1 VKPSAGRVWCLTLG
15 CDKNLVDSEA
25 LLGRFAARGFAPVA
39 ERERADI
46 WVLNSCG
53 FIGPARADSRAALA
67 ELAAA
72 KGPDRFL
79 VVTGCWSQEHGE
91 AIAAEFPAVDLM
103 AGVGQFDEVVA
114 ACADREAGPLITEPA
129 RASYP
134 GLGDRRPLT
143 PPHLAFVKISEG
155 CSCSCTFCRIPQIR
169 GPLRSRAPAEIVAE
183 VRGLGERGV
192 QEIVIV
198 SQNTSD
204 FGRDSGDDLLDLIT
218 QLNEIEGIRWIRLLY
233 FYAGLIRGDTIERLL
248 DLPKVVPY
256 LDLPIQ
262 HASPPLLR
270 AMKRPG
276 DPRTVERFLLDL
288 RANNPELV
296 LRTTCL
302 LGFPGEEEEDVERLA
317 DFLARVEFDHLGTYR
332 YSPEDGTP
340 AAALAGQVPAEEA
353 VDREALILDLQAE
366 ISARRQERRLGGS
379 FPVLVDAVVSAGEA
393 ADLLSAL
400 QAGSWWEKGERADL
414 AAVCQTGEPV
424 ALGRSYHLAY
434 DLDGVIVMPAGRLAP
449 GDWVEATFA
458 AVTPFDTWALPV

>member
-1 VKPSAGRVWCLTLG
+1 
-15 CDKNLVDSEA
+15 
-25 LLGRFAARGFAPVA
+25 
-39 ERERADI
+39 
-46 WVLNSCG
+46 
-53 FIGPARADSRAALA
+53 
-67 ELAAA
+67 
-72 KGPDRFL
+72 
-79 VVTGCWSQEHGE
+79 
-91 AIAAEFPAVDLM
+91 
-103 AGVGQFDEVVA
+103 
-114 ACADREAGPLITEPA
+114 
-129 RASYP
+129 
-134 GLGDRRPLT
+134 
-143 PPHLAFVKISEG
+143 
-155 CSCSCTFCRIPQIR
+155 
-169 GPLRSRAPAEIVAE
+169 LRSRAPAEIVAE